1 MQPGQRV
8 GGGLH
13 CVYIMVHGREEETV
27 TRATEAV
34 RAIPGIRALEVCR
47 SLGELKKTSVSGVS
61 SRFHD
66 EDD

>member
-1 MQPGQRV
+1 
-8 GGGLH
+8 
-13 CVYIMVHGREEETV
+13 MVHGREEETV